1 MTLRSIVTQQAKTWP
16 ILIRAVCRT
25 LFQQA
30 MTAKPAFDS
39 ALTRFGIVKGALT
52 VIMNAIGAWLL
63 GKSMRRTDGH
73 REKARAS
80 PAGPLLTALP
90 CDIDF
95 DMGGSTWR
103 CD

>member
-39 ALTRFGIVKGALT
+39 ALTRSGSVKGAPRAIT
-52 VIMNAIGAWLL
+52 NAIGARLL
-63 GKSMRRTDGH
+63 GKSMKRTADH
-73 REKARAS
+73 RDS
-80 PAGPLLTALP
+80 VLGL
-90 CDIDF
+90 
-95 DMGGSTWR
+95 
-103 CD
+103 